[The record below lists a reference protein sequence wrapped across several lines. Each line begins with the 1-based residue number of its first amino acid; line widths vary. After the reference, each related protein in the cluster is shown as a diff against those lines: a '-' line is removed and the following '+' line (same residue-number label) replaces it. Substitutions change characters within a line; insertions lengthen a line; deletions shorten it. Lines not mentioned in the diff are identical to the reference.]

1 MNMFS
6 SSCTFGAALLGACS
20 LLMVS
25 TVGEADAKPIQI
37 KMGSVNADTPRDNYA
52 LAYRSFAAE
61 VEKLIPGQVEFKF
74 FPSTQLGDEKEMIE
88 GMAFGTMDMAP
99 ITNAVV
105 SNLVSAFMINDMP
118 FLYKDAA
125 QAHEILDGPIGQ
137 ELLDM
142 LPAKKI
148 KGLAFFEG
156 GFRNM
161 INNKRPVL
169 KPADVDGVKFRV
181 MQAPTFIKM
190 FAALGG
196 NAVPMPYSETFT
208 AVQQGTV
215 DGLEI
220 PIASIFSSRYYEI
233 TKYLSLTQH
242 TYSAIPMLISL
253 KTWDKLSKEQ
263 QDAFQKAARLGNKVQ
278 RATVGGNNAT
288 LIKEM
293 EAKGV
298 KVNTVENP
306 AEFRAKVLP
315 VYEEFR
321 DKIGSDLL
329 DKMLKAVSK

>member
-1 MNMFS
+1 MNFILS
-6 SSCTFGAALLGACS
+6 GRTISVAVVGVCS
-20 LLMVS
+20 LLMLP
-25 TVGEADAKPIQI
+25 TGGEAVAKTIQI

-52 LAYRSFAAE
+52 LAYRSFKDE
-61 VEKLIPGQVEFKF
+61 VEKLIPGQIEFKF

-118 FLYKDAA
+118 FLFKDAA

-161 INNKRPVL
+161 INNKRPVV
-169 KPADVDGVKFRV
+169 KPADVQGVKFRV

-220 PIASIFSSRYYEI
+220 PIASIFSSRYHEI

-242 TYSAIPMLISL
+242 TYSAIPMLISM
-253 KTWDKLSKEQ
+253 KTWEKLSKEQ

-278 RATVGGNNAT
+278 RATVGGNNDS

-293 EAKGV
+293 EGKGV
-298 KVNTVENP
+298 KVNQVENP
-306 AEFRAKVLP
+306 AEFRKMVLP

-321 DKIGSDLL
+321 EKIGSALL
-329 DKMLKAVSK
+329 DKMLQAVSK

>member
-1 MNMFS
+1 MKYS
-6 SSCTFGAALLGACS
+6 ISIRTFCCAALGACVLS
-20 LLMVS
+20 GLPA
-25 TVGEADAKPIQI
+25 VGDADAKTIQI

-74 FPSTQLGDEKEMIE
+74 FPSTQLGDEKEMVE
-88 GMAFGTMDMAP
+88 GMTFGTMDMAP

-105 SNLVSAFMINDMP
+105 SNLVSAFMLNDMP
-118 FLYKDAA
+118 FLFANA
-125 QAHEILDGPIGQ
+125 EQAHEILDGPIGQ
-137 ELLDM
+137 QMLDM
-142 LPAKKI
+142 LQTKKI

-161 INNKRPVL
+161 VNNNRPIT
-169 KPADVDGVKFRV
+169 KPADVEGIKFRV

-190 FAALGG
+190 FDALGG

-233 TKYLSLTQH
+233 VKYLSLTQH
-242 TYSAIPMLISL
+242 TYSAIPMLISM
-253 KTWDKLSKEQ
+253 KTWDKLSKDQ

-278 RATVGGNNAT
+278 RLQVGGNNAT

-293 EAKGV
+293 QEKGV
-298 KVNTVENP
+298 KVNNIDDP
-306 AEFRAKVLP
+306 AAFRQKVLP
-315 VYEEFR
+315 VYEIFR
-321 DKIGSDLL
+321 EKIGSDLL
-329 DKMLKAVSK
+329 DKALAAVSK

>member
-1 MNMFS
+1 MKHS
-6 SSCTFGAALLGACS
+6 ISIRTFCCAVLGACVLS
-20 LLMVS
+20 GLPA
-25 TVGEADAKPIQI
+25 VGDADAKTIQI

-74 FPSTQLGDEKEMIE
+74 FPSTQLGDEKEMVE
-88 GMAFGTMDMAP
+88 GMTFGTMDMAP

-105 SNLVSAFMINDMP
+105 SNLVSAFMLNDMP
-118 FLYKDAA
+118 FLFANA
-125 QAHEILDGPIGQ
+125 EQAHEILDGPIGQ
-137 ELLDM
+137 QMLDM
-142 LPAKKI
+142 LQAKKI

-161 INNKRPVL
+161 VNNNRPIT
-169 KPADVDGVKFRV
+169 KPADVEGIKFRV

-190 FAALGG
+190 FDALGG

-233 TKYLSLTQH
+233 VKYLSLTQH
-242 TYSAIPMLISL
+242 TYSAIPMLISM
-253 KTWDKLSKEQ
+253 KTWDKLSKDQ

-278 RATVGGNNAT
+278 RLQVGGNNAT

-293 EAKGV
+293 QEKGV
-298 KVNTVENP
+298 KVNNIDDP
-306 AEFRAKVLP
+306 AAFRQKVLP
-315 VYEEFR
+315 VYEIFR
-321 DKIGSDLL
+321 EKIGSDLL
-329 DKMLKAVSK
+329 NKALAAVSK

>member
-1 MNMFS
+1 MKYS
-6 SSCTFGAALLGACS
+6 ISIRTFCCAALGACVLS
-20 LLMVS
+20 GLPA
-25 TVGEADAKPIQI
+25 VGDADAKTIQI

-74 FPSTQLGDEKEMIE
+74 FPSTQLGDEKEMVE
-88 GMAFGTMDMAP
+88 GMTFGTMDMAP

-105 SNLVSAFMINDMP
+105 SNLVSAFMLNDMP
-118 FLYKDAA
+118 FLFANA
-125 QAHEILDGPIGQ
+125 EQAHEILDGPIGQ
-137 ELLDM
+137 QMLDM
-142 LPAKKI
+142 LQAKKI

-161 INNKRPVL
+161 VNNNRPIT
-169 KPADVDGVKFRV
+169 KPADVEGIKFRV

-190 FAALGG
+190 FDALGG

-233 TKYLSLTQH
+233 VKYLSLTQH
-242 TYSAIPMLISL
+242 TYSAIPMLISM
-253 KTWDKLSKEQ
+253 KTWDKLSKDQ

-278 RATVGGNNAT
+278 RLQVGGNNAT

-293 EAKGV
+293 QEKGV
-298 KVNTVENP
+298 KVNNIDDP
-306 AEFRAKVLP
+306 AAFRQKVLP
-315 VYEEFR
+315 VYEIFR
-321 DKIGSDLL
+321 EKIGSDLL
-329 DKMLKAVSK
+329 DKALAAVSK